1 MSILSQFLTAGS
13 KDKIQTF
20 TSSSTFTV
28 PENVFSIFV
37 TMCAGGG
44 GRSANNVNGYVYGG
58 GGGGGYYVN
67 YPISVT
73 PGDVLTITIGAGGT
87 SRWTD
92 SGNNNYGSATIGGI
106 SKVALNAVD
115 LLVAYGG
122 SASTSAYDG
131 SRTGTNTFIGGAGG
145 YPNGSGGGAA
155 AGGTGGCGLAKGTSL
170 IGGGHISTGPADSW
184 GMGPMKGY
192 STESAQDFI
201 PGYGAGEQYG
211 GYVQPSNYA
220 AGTVRAEPGIVIIK
234 WIGA

>member
-37 TMCAGGG
+37 TMCGGGG
-44 GRSANNVNGYVYGG
+44 GRDVKVYNNYVHGG
-58 GGGGGYYVN
+58 GGAGGYYIN

-73 PGDVLTITIGAGGT
+73 PGDVLTITIGAGGK

-92 SGNNNYGSATIGGI
+92 SGNNANGSVTIGGS
-106 SKVALNAVD
+106 SKVTLNAVD

-122 SASTSAYDG
+122 SASTSAYNAG
-131 SRTGTNTFIGGAGG
+131 AGTNSFLGGAGG
-145 YPNGSGGGAA
+145 YPNGSGGGGTS
-155 AGGTGGCGLAKGTSL
+155 GGGGGCGLAKGVSI
-170 IGGGHISTGPADSW
+170 IGGGHISYGASDSW

-192 STESAQDFI
+192 ASESAQDFI
-201 PGYGAGEQYG
+201 PGYGAGESYG
-211 GYVQPSNYA
+211 GYVQPSDYA
-220 AGTVRAEPGIVIIK
+220 AGTVKAEPGIVIIK